1 MIIDKNNGNKEKNLL
16 DCKFQSLKS
25 GQFIHLV
32 LLVWLINN
40 ESLLIRVGT
49 IESQEMD
56 LTAALKQLGIRSIF
70 DADKVDFSVS
80 QMFYS
85 VVFTDTF

>member
-1 MIIDKNNGNKEKNLL
+1 
-16 DCKFQSLKS
+16 
-25 GQFIHLV
+25 
-32 LLVWLINN
+32 
-40 ESLLIRVGT
+40 
-49 IESQEMD
+49 MD

-85 VVFTDTF
+85 VVFTDTFQPILGRQPAEVGEIKHAVELEVDEHGIEGLILK